1 MCGLTVTEPSPYRQ
15 SADSRV
21 GHGYGNITPRTTLG
35 KAVTMGYAALGIP
48 LMLIY
53 LSSMGS
59 LLSNC
64 ARHIFTRSLCC
75 CLCSNCGYCCYDEKR
90 MQEKERRM
98 RKKREQKE
106 YEQQMQTITHH
117 QEPFYVRSP
126 SSTFTTSTSNNLHSP
141 VRVESDG
148 IKMAATRASSTVLD
162 SECLSADTS
171 VIEPKSFKDGAN
183 CLAPLTLCFL
193 IMIFYI
199 CGGAVILCRLESS
212 WSFLDSI
219 FFCFMTLSTIGFGDS
234 IPSASV
240 LSTKIGPNRTGGSL
254 IIWFCS
260 LYILAGM
267 ALTAMCFNVVHDEI
281 VHKLKHHYNES
292 SLAGRIVKDGSV
304 STKLGSTSNFL
315 DSETADRSGLY
326 PLFGLGLTAPFADPL
341 APLVPEPPPQP
352 PQLPQPDLTTL
363 PEEDEEH
370 TVM

>member
-1 MCGLTVTEPSPYRQ
+1 
-15 SADSRV
+15 
-21 GHGYGNITPRTTLG
+21 
-35 KAVTMGYAALGIP
+35 
-48 LMLIY
+48 
-53 LSSMGS
+53 
-59 LLSNC
+59 
-64 ARHIFTRSLCC
+64 
-75 CLCSNCGYCCYDEKR
+75 
-90 MQEKERRM
+90 MQEKERKM

-106 YEQQMQTITHH
+106 YEQQMQTIRHH

-141 VRVESDG
+141 ARVESDG
-148 IKMAATRASSTVLD
+148 IKMAATRASSTVVD

-171 VIEPKSFKDGAN
+171 SVVEPKSFKDSAN

-193 IMIFYI
+193 IMTVYI
-199 CGGAVILCRLESS
+199 CGGAAILCRLESS

-240 LSTKIGPNRTGGSL
+240 LSTKITPVRTGGSL

-292 SLAGRIVKDGSV
+292 SMASRVAKENSV
-304 STKLGSTSNFL
+304 STKLGSSTNFL
-315 DSETADRSGLY
+315 DSDAAVTTTIDYPPTSWPLSFKHAPPILPDNLDPLDSDDHSGLFNSNTPDKY
-326 PLFGLGLTAPFADPL
+326 PMFRLSMPATF
-341 APLVPEPPPQP
+341 VEPPVP
-352 PQLPQPDLTTL
+352 PMCADLPLPPSLHPDLTTL
-363 PEEDEEH
+363 TEEDEEN
-370 TVM
+370 TVMWLCEYTYHYLLLCTKQFSLLYLNFQVSSFFIVSN

>member
-1 MCGLTVTEPSPYRQ
+1 
-15 SADSRV
+15 
-21 GHGYGNITPRTTLG
+21 
-35 KAVTMGYAALGIP
+35 
-48 LMLIY
+48 
-53 LSSMGS
+53 
-59 LLSNC
+59 
-64 ARHIFTRSLCC
+64 
-75 CLCSNCGYCCYDEKR
+75 
-90 MQEKERRM
+90 M

-106 YEQQMQTITHH
+106 YEQQMQTIRHH

-148 IKMAATRASSTVLD
+148 IKMAATRTSSTMLD

-171 VIEPKSFKDGAN
+171 VVETKAFTKDEAN

-193 IMIFYI
+193 IMITYI
-199 CGGAVILCRLESS
+199 CGGAIILCRLESS

-240 LSTKIGPNRTGGSL
+240 LSTKIGPNRSGGSL

-281 VHKLKHHYNES
+281 VHKLKHHYNET
-292 SLAGRIVKDGSV
+292 SLVNRMAKENSV

-315 DSETADRSGLY
+315 DSEAAVNTSIDY
-326 PLFGLGLTAPFADPL
+326 PPTS
-341 APLVPEPPPQP
+341 
-352 PQLPQPDLTTL
+352 
-363 PEEDEEH
+363 
-370 TVM
+370 

>member
-1 MCGLTVTEPSPYRQ
+1 
-15 SADSRV
+15 
-21 GHGYGNITPRTTLG
+21 
-35 KAVTMGYAALGIP
+35 MGYAAVGIP

-106 YEQQMQTITHH
+106 YEQQMQTLRHH

-148 IKMAATRASSTVLD
+148 IKMAATRTCSTVLD

-171 VIEPKSFKDGAN
+171 VVEAKDEGN

-193 IMIFYI
+193 TMITYI
-199 CGGAVILCRLESS
+199 CGGAIVLCRLDSS
-212 WSFLDSI
+212 WTFLDSI

-240 LSTKIGPNRTGGSL
+240 LSTKIGPNRSGGSL

-281 VHKLKHHYNES
+281 VHKLKHHYNET
-292 SLAGRIVKDGSV
+292 SLVNRMAKENSV

-315 DSETADRSGLY
+315 DSETGVNTSIDYPPTSWPFSLKQPTDTDDRSGLFHLNTSDNY
-326 PLFGLGLTAPFADPL
+326 PLFGLSLPTAFVDPP
-341 APLVPEPPPQP
+341 APEPPPP
-352 PQLPQPDLTTL
+352 PPLPQPDLTTL
-363 PEEDEEH
+363 PEEDEERN
-370 TVM
+370 MWLCKYCISQ

>member
-1 MCGLTVTEPSPYRQ
+1 MFHLHVS
-15 SADSRV
+15 
-21 GHGYGNITPRTTLG
+21 GYGNITPRTTLG

-90 MQEKERRM
+90 MQDKERRTK
-98 RKKREQKE
+98 KKRQQKE
-106 YEQQMQTITHH
+106 YEHQLQTIRHH

-141 VRVESDG
+141 VRADG
-148 IKMAATRASSTVLD
+148 DVKMAATRASSTVLD
-162 SECLSADTS
+162 SECLSADTTHS
-171 VIEPKSFKDGAN
+171 VIEAKSFD

-193 IMIFYI
+193 IMVTYI
-199 CGGAVILCRLESS
+199 CGGAIILCRLETT

-240 LSTKIGPNRTGGSL
+240 LSTKITPSRGGGSL

-281 VHKLKHHYNES
+281 VHKLKHHYDES
-292 SLAGRIVKDGSV
+292 CRIGKENSV
-304 STKLGSTSNFL
+304 STKLGSSSNFL
-315 DSETADRSGLY
+315 ETEA
-326 PLFGLGLTAPFADPL
+326 A
-341 APLVPEPPPQP
+341 V
-352 PQLPQPDLTTL
+352 TTTIDYS
-363 PEEDEEH
+363 P
-370 TVM
+370 TS